1 MQTTRGAS
9 LSDAEAAHRPPDPR
23 GPRRTAVLVAVA
35 LLVLAADVVSKV
47 AVVDTLTHGREVRL
61 LDGFLTLVQTRN
73 GGAAFGIAGGATI
86 LFTAVAV
93 GVVLVIV
100 RTAPRLRSLPWAVC
114 LGLLLG
120 GAAGNLSDRLFRAP
134 GVLRGHVVDWIQ
146 VPHWPVFNLADS
158 AIVIGGVLAVII
170 ASRGLRVDGSRDAR

>member
-9 LSDAEAAHRPPDPR
+9 LSDAEAASSPSDTSR
-23 GPRRTAVLVAVA
+23 PRRTAALIVVA
-35 LLVLAADVVSKV
+35 LVVLAADVGSKI
-47 AVVDTLTHGREVRL
+47 VVVHTLTHGREVRL
-61 LDGFLTLVQTRN
+61 LDGFLTLLQTRN

-86 LFTAVAV
+86 VFTAVAV

-100 RTAPRLRSLPWAVC
+100 RTATRLRSLPWAFC

-120 GAAGNLSDRLFRAP
+120 GAAGNLADRLFRAP
-134 GVLRGHVVDWIQ
+134 GVFRGHVVDWIQ
-146 VPHWPVFNLADS
+146 LPHWPVFNLADS